1 MVMPHAVLTCSMTS
15 GLSGSPAPISSRIG
29 TSPSDQ
35 FSWISMRHT
44 VGGAQNVVTPQR
56 VTVSSRP
63 LALNRFWLAT
73 KMHARPFHGAKKQ
86 LQACLAQPGDEIFM
100 WTSPGLIPIQYIVER
115 CPTG

>member
-15 GLSGSPAPISSRIG
+15 GLSGSPGPINSRIG
-29 TSPSDQ
+29 IFQSES

-56 VTVSSRP
+56 VTVSSNR
-63 LALNRFWLAT
+63 LALNRFWLAM
-73 KMHARPFHGAKKQ
+73 KIQACPFHGAKKQ
-86 LQACLAQPGDEIFM
+86 LQACLAQPGDEMFM
-100 WTSPGLIPIQYIVER
+100 CTSPGCRPIQYIVER